1 MRLRTVLATLFVGST
16 LAAAQPGGPA
26 DPPVPDAPPPEEQK
40 PPPPPA
46 EAPTPTEPSPVEPAP
61 APPPPPAPGP
71 VVTGPPG
78 ALPPITITITN
89 NNTGNNSNTNTQT
102 NDQKNENHQTNDQKN
117 DQKNDQQN
125 TQTNDQKNTQTNDQK
140 NEVTVTAPITVA
152 PPLAPPGRVERG
164 RHPTIERIAI
174 ISPKPERTKWLAVG
188 LTLGDRGPGVRASLD
203 LFGRGHIT
211 LGLAAS
217 ASAPGGHGGDRHGGM
232 HGGGDASAIA
242 YVAYTRR
249 LGPLDVGAQVGLG
262 VGLGDQRGAGDAA
275 APDATNVARTVG
287 GTDTTSTD
295 TGRPRLAPRAEAALL
310 VGLPLTERL
319 GIVAGPVLSTTAD
332 DTAGGM
338 RDLGG
343 RGDHGHPEVD
353 ARVMAGLRFGF

>member
-26 DPPVPDAPPPEEQK
+26 DPPAPDAPPPEEQK

-46 EAPTPTEPSPVEPAP
+46 EAPTPTEPAPVEPAP
-61 APPPPPAPGP
+61 APPPAPGP

-89 NNTGNNSNTNTQT
+89 NNNGNNSNTNTQT
-102 NDQKNENHQTNDQKN
+102 N

-125 TQTNDQKNTQTNDQK
+125 TQTNDQKNDQKNDQQNPQTNDQK

-174 ISPKPERTKWLAVG
+174 ISPKRAHTKWLAVG
-188 LTLGDRGPGVRASLD
+188 LTLGDRGPGVRGSLD
-203 LFGRGHIT
+203 LLGRGHLT
-211 LGLAAS
+211 FGLAAS
-217 ASAPGGHGGDRHGGM
+217 ASAPDRHGGDRHGGM
-232 HGGGDASAIA
+232 HGAGDASAIA

-249 LGPLDVGAQVGLG
+249 LGPLDVRAQVGLG

-275 APDATNVARTVG
+275 AADATNVARTVG
-287 GTDTTSTD
+287 GTDTTTTE

-319 GIVAGPVLSTTAD
+319 GIVAGPVLTTTTD

-343 RGDHGHPEVD
+343 ERGAHGHPDVD